1 MLKVDEQDVGDL
13 ESFVFLSPYISRSG
27 GTEEDILARQRK
39 DLHVYDKLSRI

>member
-1 MLKVDEQDVGDL
+1 MLQVDEQDVGDL

-39 DLHVYDKLSRI
+39 GLPAYEKLSRI